1 MGYLVE
7 CWHYRPCYRRGDLE
21 DESVIIE
28 NKTFNTRKEAKA
40 FIESRIKGK
49 NAKCDWHRGDKMS
62 TCYYHTK
69 KTWIHENTGEDC
81 TECYTYNLKK
91 V

>member
-7 CWHYRPCYRRGDLE
+7 VWHYRPAYRNGDLE

-28 NKTFNTRKEAKA
+28 TRTFKTRKEAKA
-40 FIESRIKGK
+40 FIESRVGRK
-49 NAKCDWHRGDKMS
+49 NAKYDWHKGDKPS
-62 TCYYHTK
+62 YVYFWTN
-69 KTWIHENTGEDC
+69 KTWIHENTGEEC
-81 TECYTYNLKK
+81 TESFTYCLKK